1 MGCQVSEIW
10 ANLIAAWRVPFIRYG
25 LLVSVSAVLA
35 FPVLSSQY
43 LQPKFSELLITVV
56 ERNAKLSAGHMRNM
70 LNLGNNPI
78 APDVVDPMFEHHIK
92 MLEADYLLWKAKLFN
107 ADGLTVYSTA
117 AKDIGNYNKY
127 SYFHEKVAVGETYSK
142 LVTKQTMSMEGET
155 VPRDVVEIYVPMMN
169 GREFLGAFELYYDIT
184 DDNRALLTL
193 IRHGKSLSHGLSL
206 FILILLLIVATRA
219 GFDVRRRQQFQD
231 QLAEKELRLRAMSE
245 SAQDAI
251 ITTNQQGKI
260 ESWNP
265 AATRIFGYLEGDA
278 LERTIYDL
286 VRATGNH
293 QERDQSLIG
302 FMKNETQIGDGV
314 IEQIGIDR
322 QGNEFPLEMSIASMP
337 LQNQKHSVCVIRDVT
352 ERKKSEEQLRLSH
365 QVMACATEGIMIT
378 DQQEN
383 IVSVNN
389 AFTEITGYSAEEV
402 IGEKPTLLRSGK
414 HPGDFYQSMWS
425 EIKTKG
431 FWQGE
436 IWNRKKD
443 GAVFVEW
450 LGISAVLDQNGDLS
464 NYVGIFTEITQRK
477 NQQVELERLAF
488 YDPLTGLA
496 NRLLLQ
502 DRLEQSCSYA
512 RRNDSMVAV
521 LFIDLDKFKLVND
534 SFGHEVG
541 DLLLQEVAK
550 RISAVVRE
558 GDTVARLGGDEFVVV
573 LRDLNDVDA
582 VNSVADKIIN
592 AVNQPIQIQGNQ
604 CSVDASVGVSLYP
617 DHQQVSDL
625 LKHADIA
632 MYKAKRHHDKRVCFS
647 ESLEMTE

>member
-1 MGCQVSEIW
+1 MSEIW

-35 FPVLSSQY
+35 FPILSSQY
-43 LQPKFSELLITVV
+43 LQPKFSDLLITVV

-70 LNLGNNPI
+70 LGLGNQPI
-78 APDVVDPMFEHHIK
+78 APDVVDPVFEHHIA
-92 MLEADYLLWKAKLFN
+92 MLEADYALWKAKLFD

-117 AKDIGNYNKY
+117 AEDIGNYNEY
-127 SYFHEKVAVGETYSK
+127 SYFHDKVAVGQTYSK
-142 LVTKQTMSMEGET
+142 LVTKQATTMEGET

-169 GREFLGAFELYYDIT
+169 GKEFLGAFELYYDIT

-193 IRHGKSLSHGLSL
+193 IRNGTSSSHGLSL
-206 FILILLLIVATRA
+206 FILVLLLIVAVRA
-219 GFDVRRRQQFQD
+219 GFDVRRRQHFQD
-231 QLAEKELRLRAMSE
+231 QLAEKEMKLSAMRE

-251 ITTNQQGKI
+251 LTTNQQGGI

-265 AATRIFGYLEGDA
+265 AAARIFGYQESEA

-293 QERDQSLIG
+293 QEKDQSLIG
-302 FMKNETQIGDGV
+302 FLKSETQIGDGV
-314 IEQIGIDR
+314 IEQVGIDR
-322 QGNEFPLEMSIASMP
+322 EGKEFPLEMSIASMP
-337 LQNQKHSVCVIRDVT
+337 FQGQLHTVCVIRDVT
-352 ERKKSEEQLRLSH
+352 ERKRSEEQLRLSH

-378 DQQEN
+378 DQLEN

-389 AFTEITGYSAEEV
+389 AFTEITGYSAEEI
-402 IGEKPTLLRSGK
+402 IGEKPALLKSGK
-414 HPGDFYQSMWS
+414 HSGDFYQAMWS

-450 LGISAVLDQNGDLS
+450 LGISAVIDQHGDLT

-521 LFIDLDKFKLVND
+521 LFLDLDKFKMVND

-573 LRDLNDVDA
+573 LRDLNAVDA
-582 VNSVADKIIN
+582 VSYVADKIIA
-592 AVNQPIQIQGNQ
+592 AVDQPIEIQGNH
-604 CSVDASVGVSLYP
+604 CAVDASVGVSLYP
-617 DHQQVSDL
+617 NHQQVSDL
-625 LKHADIA
+625 LKQADLA
-632 MYKAKRHHDKRVCFS
+632 MYEAKRNHEKKVCFS
-647 ESLEMTE
+647 DSVEIPS

>member
-1 MGCQVSEIW
+1 MSEIW

-35 FPVLSSQY
+35 FPILSSQY

-70 LNLGNNPI
+70 LGLGNQPI

-92 MLEADYLLWKAKLFN
+92 MLENDYLLWKAKLFK

-117 AKDIGNYNKY
+117 AEDIGNYNEY

-142 LVTKQTMSMEGET
+142 LVTKQTTTMEGET

-169 GREFLGAFELYYDIT
+169 GKEFLGAFELYYDIT
-184 DDNRALLTL
+184 DDNRALFTL
-193 IRHGKSLSHGLSL
+193 IRHGTSLSHGLSL

-219 GFDVRRRQQFQD
+219 GFDVRRRQQYQD
-231 QLAEKELRLRAMSE
+231 QLAEKEMRLRAMSE

-265 AATRIFGYLEGDA
+265 AATRIFGYQEGDA
-278 LERTIYDL
+278 LKRTIYEL
-286 VRATGNH
+286 VRATGSH
-293 QERDQSLIG
+293 QETDQSLIG

-314 IEQIGIDR
+314 IEQIGVDR
-322 QGNEFPLEMSIASMP
+322 LGNEFPLEMSIASMP
-337 LQNQKHSVCVIRDVT
+337 FKEQKHSVCVIRDAT

-402 IGEKPTLLRSGK
+402 IGEKPILLKSGK
-414 HPGDFYQSMWS
+414 HSGDFYQAMWS
-425 EIKTKG
+425 EIKSKG

-443 GAVFVEW
+443 GAVYVEW
-450 LGISAVLDQNGDLS
+450 LGISAVLDLNGDLS
-464 NYVGIFTEITQRK
+464 HYVGIFTEITQRK

-512 RRNDSMVAV
+512 RRNNSMVAV
-521 LFIDLDKFKLVND
+521 LFLDLDKFKLVND

-582 VNSVADKIIN
+582 VNYVADKIIS
-592 AVNQPIQIQGNQ
+592 AVNQPIEIQGNK
-604 CSVDASVGVSLYP
+604 CSIDASVGAALYP
-617 DHQQVSDL
+617 DCQQVSEL
-625 LKHADIA
+625 LKHADLA
-632 MYKAKRHHDKRVCFS
+632 MYEAKRNQEKKICFAGS
-647 ESLEMTE
+647 VEMAE